1 MVSLSNELIE
11 EKVEDT
17 TQVAEIQA
25 YTDINGLETTTL
37 KCLAQSSRPK
47 CL

>member
-1 MVSLSNELIE
+1 MVSLSNELTE

-17 TQVAEIQA
+17 TQVTEIQT
-25 YTDINGLETTTL
+25 YSDIKGLKTTTL